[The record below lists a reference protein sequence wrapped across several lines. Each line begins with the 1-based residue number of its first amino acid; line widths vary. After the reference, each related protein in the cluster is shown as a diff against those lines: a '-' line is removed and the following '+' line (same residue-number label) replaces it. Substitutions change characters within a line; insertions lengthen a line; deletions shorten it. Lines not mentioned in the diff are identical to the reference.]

1 MERSSPPE
9 SWMDSPSS
17 IRRGRLSSPPPSAFL
32 APAFDAC
39 VAATPH
45 SPSSGDSVD
54 IDASLLRYTRSGKHL
69 YPPDSFDLSSSTTRR
84 LRGHLKLRPSL
95 DSPPPASEV
104 GGRSFISPL
113 SPIDNLPPRR
123 VTKYVTPVKVEVGEG
138 MVVMDGVLVSD
149 AGHGIGRSD
158 IERDVCGALDENG
171 ICRNGS
177 KCVFAHWKEKLHN
190 APDVKQNSEL
200 SARRFGWCSN
210 HSLPSATDVFAAG
223 EFTKNVASASPTTLL
238 NTETN
243 CSKLK
248 ICCLSPQRSID
259 LHLNLSKPALLT
271 EGGTIS
277 DLPPLITDLTE
288 AYNTKLVAPLASP
301 MSLKSSF
308 QLLLTEIEDAQITR
322 VLYGLNQRSRLPV
335 FTQFCIAHVEEEG
348 SESNT

>member
-1 MERSSPPE
+1 MERSGPPE

-45 SPSSGDSVD
+45 SSSSGDSID

-69 YPPDSFDLSSSTTRR
+69 YPYDSFDLSSSTTRR
-84 LRGHLKLRPSL
+84 LRGHLKLCPSL

-123 VTKYVTPVKVEVGEG
+123 VTKYVTPVKVEVGES
-138 MVVMDGVLVSD
+138 MVFMDGALVSD

-177 KCVFAHWKEKLHN
+177 KCVFAHWKKNLHN
-190 APDVKQNSEL
+190 APDVKQSSEL
-200 SARRFGWCSN
+200 SARRFGWRSN
-210 HSLPSATDVFAAG
+210 HSLPSATDIFAAG
-223 EFTKNVASASPTTLL
+223 EFIKNVASASPTTLL
-238 NTETN
+238 NAETN
-243 CSKLK
+243 CSKLR
-248 ICCLSPQRSID
+248 ICCLTPQGSVD
-259 LHLNLSKPALLT
+259 PPSNLSKPALLT

-277 DLPPLITDLTE
+277 DLPHLITDLTE
-288 AYNTKLVAPLASP
+288 AYDMKLVAPLASP

-308 QLLLTEIEDAQITR
+308 QLLLTEIDDAQITHI
-322 VLYGLNQRSRLPV
+322 LYGLNQRPRLPV